1 MELIKIENNKNYGLV
16 VSSRVVAEELGKEHK
31 NVCRDLEGVLK
42 SVHTHE
48 KLIIPSSYIHPQN
61 KQEYREFLLTKDG
74 FTLYMFNI
82 QGYNDFKLNYINK
95 FNEMERT
102 LQETQRVPQTFREA
116 LLLAAEQQERL
127 EEQEQKILE
136 MKPKEEFYNEIIES
150 KDTIDI
156 ATVAKVINKGIGRNK
171 LFKILRD
178 RKVLQN
184 NNQPY
189 QEYIDRG
196 YFRCVESRFTKPNG
210 TTSINIKTVVFQ
222 KGVDYINKL
231 VVGIEA

>member
-95 FNEMERT
+95 FNEMERA

-156 ATVAKVINKGIGRNK
+156 GTVAKVINKGIGRNK

-231 VVGIEA
+231 VCEV

>member
-1 MELIKIENNKNYGLV
+1 MELIKIENNKNHGLV
-16 VSSRVVAEELGKEHK
+16 VSSRVVAEQLGRRHDH
-31 NVCRDLEGVLK
+31 VMRDLENILTTPDLGA
-42 SVHTHE
+42 
-48 KLIIPSSYIHPQN
+48 LIIQS
-61 KQEYREFLLTKDG
+61 EYKAGNGQMRKEFLLTKDG
-74 FTLYMFNI
+74 FILYMFNI
-82 QGYNDFKLNYINK
+82 QGNNDFKLAYINK

-116 LLLAAEQQERL
+116 LLLAAEQQERI
-127 EEQEQKILE
+127 EQQEQKILE
-136 MKPKEEFYNEIIES
+136 MKPKEDFYDEIIES

-156 ATVAKVINKGIGRNK
+156 GTVAKVINKGIGRNK

-196 YFRCVESRFTKPNG
+196 YFRCIESSFVKPNG

-231 VVGIEA
+231 VCEV

>member
-1 MELIKIENNKNYGLV
+1 MELIKIENNKNHGLV
-16 VSSRVVAEELGKEHK
+16 ISSRVVAEELGRRHDH
-31 NVCRDLEGVLK
+31 VMRDLENILTSPDLGA
-42 SVHTHE
+42 
-48 KLIIPSSYIHPQN
+48 LIIQS
-61 KQEYREFLLTKDG
+61 EYKAGNGQMRKEFLLTKDG
-74 FTLYMFNI
+74 FILYMFNI
-82 QGYNDFKLNYINK
+82 QGNNDFKLAYINK

-102 LQETQRVPQTFREA
+102 LQETKRVPQTFREA
-116 LLLAAEQQERL
+116 LLLAAEQQERI

-136 MKPKEEFYNEIIES
+136 MKPKEEFYDEIIDS

-156 ATVAKVINKGIGRNK
+156 GTVAKVINKGIGRNK

-222 KGVDYINKL
+222 KGLDYINKL
-231 VVGIEA
+231 VCEV